1 MTQIIGDKEL
11 QAKLRRISDLSF
23 LRPHIEGAVNH
34 ITSKLDNTSYPSS
47 TDANSPANRRWY
59 ERGWGSR
66 YRRKDGSL
74 GGQQTSER
82 LGISWKGKA
91 TSDTRG
97 IIGTDASYAKWVQ
110 GPQQS
115 AIMKKIGWKTTDT
128 VVDEESEKVL
138 KSIQKAV
145 DNELRK

>member
-1 MTQIIGDKEL
+1 MTTRIVGDKEL
-11 QAKLRRISDLSF
+11 ARKIRRLSDLSF
-23 LRPHIEGAVNH
+23 LRVAVWSGAAH
-34 ITSKLDNTSYPSS
+34 ITKKLSEYPSS

-59 ERGWGSR
+59 ERGWGTR
-66 YRRKDGSL
+66 YRRKDGSW
-74 GGQQTSER
+74 GGQQTSED
-82 LGISWKGKA
+82 LGPSWVSV
-91 TSDTRG
+91 SDTATRAHVG
-97 IIGTDASYAKWVQ
+97 NDASYAKWVQ

>member
-11 QAKLRRISDLSF
+11 AAKLRRLSDLRF
-23 LRPHIEGAVNH
+23 LRPYIQAAVTH
-34 ITSKLDNTSYPSS
+34 VSGKVSAYPSS

-59 ERGWGSR
+59 ERGWGTR
-66 YRRKDGSL
+66 YRRKDGSW
-74 GGQQTSER
+74 GGQQTSED
-82 LGISWKGKA
+82 LGPSWKGKA

-97 IIGTDASYAKWVQ
+97 IIGNDASYAKWVQ

-138 KSIQKAV
+138 KSIQEAV

>member
-11 QAKLRRISDLSF
+11 QAKLRRISDLRF
-23 LRPHIEGAVNH
+23 LRPVIDVQVNH
-34 ITSKLDNTSYPSS
+34 IKGKISKPYPAE
-47 TDANSPANRRWY
+47 TAANSPANRRWY
-59 ERGWGSR
+59 ERGFGTK
-66 YRRKDGSL
+66 YRRRDGSIT
-74 GGQQTSER
+74 GRQTSED
-82 LGISWKGKA
+82 LGPSWTGKA

>member
-23 LRPHIEGAVNH
+23 LRPVISSEVTYVAGKISFQPNAP
-34 ITSKLDNTSYPSS
+34 SKNKSPG
-47 TDANSPANRRWY
+47 NSWYDRGYGPRWMRR
-59 ERGWGSR
+59 
-66 YRRKDGSL
+66 DGSIN
-74 GGQQTSER
+74 GSQTSED
-82 LGISWKGKA
+82 LPGSWKGKA
-91 TSDTRG
+91 TSNTRG
-97 IIGTDASYAKWVQ
+97 IIGNDASYAKWVQ